1 MTQIAED
8 LFKAQ
13 YGEDKLLWEMFNGRR
28 EGFFIEVG
36 AWNGISLSNTYF
48 LEQMGWTGILVEPL
62 RERFEDCVRNRP
74 RSRVVHAACT
84 APNQGNTINFTRV
97 VGNEMLSCI
106 EPEPA
111 HVQRCRN
118 EGRQFEEIEV
128 PAVTLD
134 RLIMRERNGP
144 WQGRGPFIPKVGWQ
158 IDVVSIDVEGGELD
172 VLKGFNLDRFR
183 PQVLLIEC
191 NLPSGA
197 AVAQYL
203 QGFGYKRIHRQV
215 INDFYAREDCIA
227 K

>member
-1 MTQIAED
+1 MTQIAAD

-13 YGEDKLLWEMFNGRR
+13 YGEDKLLWEMFNQRR

-62 RERFEDCVRNRP
+62 RELFEDCVRNRP

-84 APNQGNTINFTRV
+84 TPNQGATIKFTRV

-106 EPEPA
+106 HPEPA
-111 HVQRCRN
+111 HAQRCRS

-134 RLIMRERNGP
+134 RLIVRERNGP
-144 WQGRGPFIPKVGWQ
+144 WPGPGPWKPKVGWQ
-158 IDVVSIDVEGGELD
+158 IDLVSIDVEGGEMD
-172 VLKGFNLDRFR
+172 VLKGFNLDRFKPR
-183 PQVLLIEC
+183 VLLIEN
-191 NLPSGA
+191 NLPSGV

-203 QGFGYKRIHRQV
+203 QRFGYKRVHRQV
-215 INDFYAREDCIA
+215 INDFYVCAEYIE
-227 K
+227 

>member
-13 YGEDKLLWEMFNGRR
+13 YGEDKLLWEMFNQRR

-84 APNQGNTINFTRV
+84 GPNQGATIKFTRV

-106 EPEPA
+106 HAEPA
-111 HVQRCRN
+111 HAQRCRS

-128 PAVTLD
+128 PAITLD

-144 WQGRGPFIPKVGWQ
+144 WPGPGPWKPKVGWQ
-158 IDVVSIDVEGGELD
+158 IDLVSIDVEGGEMD
-172 VLKGFNLDRFR
+172 VLRGFRLDRFKPR
-183 PQVLLIEC
+183 VLLIEN
-191 NLPSGA
+191 NLPSGV
-197 AVAQYL
+197 AVAEYL
-203 QGFGYKRIHRQV
+203 QRFGYKRVHRQV
-215 INDFYAREDCIA
+215 INDFYVRTEFIV
-227 K
+227 